1 MMDARLQQRPSLL
14 KRTGSPVD
22 EEALIDLHGLMRVI
36 QRRRSLILAISAV
49 MAIAAIGWPVVRLAR
64 YRYGYKSD
72 LTGRPLLLHRLT
84 RVTAWLFI
92 LLVVGWF
99 GIMMLLESDL
109 SALDDG
115 LDIWIR
121 LLQLVLVGAIVGTAV
136 VIWNAWTV
144 TTAPGRH
151 RFATVWSILIAVS
164 AAFLVWLCLNVGM
177 LTTSLNY

>member
-1 MMDARLQQRPSLL
+1 MQQ
-14 KRTGSPVD
+14 
-22 EEALIDLHGLMRVI
+22 
-36 QRRRSLILAISAV
+36 
-49 MAIAAIGWPVVRLAR
+49 
-64 YRYGYKSD
+64 
-72 LTGRPLLLHRLT
+72 RPLLLHRLT

-136 VIWNAWTV
+136 AIWNAWTV